1 VTYVIRMTSELGSLA
16 EGGIRGTGTF
26 VSLFLA
32 GTVRGPSG
40 SAADRVIERRTHSSA
55 RYEELTA
62 ILSGRPRA
70 LSALYLFTHITG
82 PASLKR
88 VLWRDGVFSL
98 FGCKLHPSSTS

>member
-1 VTYVIRMTSELGSLA
+1 MTYVIRMTSELGSLA
-16 EGGIRGTGTF
+16 DGGIRGTGTF

-70 LSALYLFTHITG
+70 LSALYLFTHNG
-82 PASLKR
+82 SCVPEACPVARRCVQSFWL
-88 VLWRDGVFSL
+88 
-98 FGCKLHPSSTS
+98 